1 MLDETVRKLQAK
13 LDDLWER
20 QQLEKENTKLLTKY
34 ETESAMQSRLNEL
47 GDKVFGLESECKR
60 LNHVREA
67 LMLQGDE
74 LKNRLAEQS
83 AAIRQERKVMECE
96 VNVLQSQVS
105 ELQDRV
111 RMLLDENA
119 RVRSSL

>member
-1 MLDETVRKLQAK
+1 
-13 LDDLWER
+13 
-20 QQLEKENTKLLTKY
+20 
-34 ETESAMQSRLNEL
+34 
-47 GDKVFGLESECKR
+47 
-60 LNHVREA
+60 
-67 LMLQGDE
+67 
-74 LKNRLAEQS
+74 
-83 AAIRQERKVMECE
+83 MECE